1 MKKFKKLAAVMVAVV
16 MLMATTINACAV
28 EDWIYLA
35 FNRGPI
41 TAEYYRANNL
51 FQYYDSYKP
60 NYLHV
65 FTFSD
70 VDKTIMEGNVVLT
83 VDFGNARKLKA
94 LKETSTAYQFM
105 GSLYLKDSNGK
116 FITEG
121 KYPLTVNTNGP
132 SGTLNVM
139 VDTNYRVFPE
149 FNMTQVYYVAYGNTD
164 TLTIHYEFNGLYVL
178 PSYHIELVEISSAS
192 TPARFS
198 GDFVNNICGNATINR
213 KSVAMTVGSYDIKIP
228 SKYRGKSFYV
238 YANGWKLGK
247 VTLPYE
253 STSKV
258 SYNNY

>member
-16 MLMATTINACAV
+16 TLMATTINACAV
-28 EDWIYLA
+28 EDWLYLA

-41 TAEYYRANNL
+41 TAEYYSANNW
-51 FQYYDSYKP
+51 FSYYDSYKP

-70 VDKTIMEGNVVLT
+70 VDRRIMEGNVVLT
-83 VDFGNARKLKA
+83 VDFGDLEKLWELCDSNK
-94 LKETSTAYQFM
+94 AYQFM
-105 GSLYLKDSNGK
+105 GSLYLKDKNGK

-121 KYPLTVNTNGP
+121 KYPLTANDYGP
-132 SGTLNVM
+132 DGTLNVM

-164 TLTIHYEFNGLYVL
+164 TLTIHYKFNGMYVL

-198 GDFVNNICGNATINR
+198 GDFVNNTCGDATINR

-258 SYNNY
+258 SYTNY

>member
-16 MLMATTINACAV
+16 TLMATTINACAV
-28 EDWIYLA
+28 EDWLYLA

-51 FQYYDSYKP
+51 FYYYDSYKP

-70 VDKTIMEGNVVLT
+70 VDRRIMEGNVVLT
-83 VDFGNARKLKA
+83 VDFGDPEELHEMKYMG
-94 LKETSTAYQFM
+94 TAYQFM
-105 GSLYLKDSNGK
+105 GSLYLKDSKGK

-121 KYPLTVNTNGP
+121 KYPLTVSKNAPKGC
-132 SGTLNVM
+132 LNVL
-139 VDTNYRVFPE
+139 VDTNYRVFPA
-149 FNMTQVYYVAYGNTD
+149 FNMTHVYYVAYGKND
-164 TLTIHYEFNGLYVL
+164 TLTIHYQFNGMHVL

-198 GDFVNNICGNATINR
+198 GDFVNNTCGNPTING
-213 KSVAMTVGSYDIKIP
+213 KIVDMTVGSYDIKIP

-258 SYNNY
+258 SYTNY